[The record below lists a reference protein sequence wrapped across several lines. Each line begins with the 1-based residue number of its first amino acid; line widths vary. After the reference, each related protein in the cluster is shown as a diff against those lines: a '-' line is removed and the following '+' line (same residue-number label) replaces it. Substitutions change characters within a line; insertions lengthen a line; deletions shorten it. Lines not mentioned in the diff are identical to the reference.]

1 VSPQYGPGLL
11 LNATATS
18 GLPVT
23 FTASP
28 ANYCQILNATSGSYV
43 QLANNLGSLMGSCTI
58 VASQAV
64 SSYYNPASSV
74 SQVVSWSPDITVIN
88 VQAPTSITVN
98 GTSTVLASYT
108 TKDPSLS
115 SGIAALNTLV
125 VNASTSP
132 AVCTVVSSTQVTTS
146 GGMPTQTLVKGLK
159 SGVC

>member
-1 VSPQYGPGLL
+1 
-11 LNATATS
+11 
-18 GLPVT
+18 
-23 FTASP
+23 
-28 ANYCQILNATSGSYV
+28 
-43 QLANNLGSLMGSCTI
+43 MGSCTI
-58 VASQAV
+58 VASQAG

-125 VNASTSP
+125 VTASTSP

-159 SGVC
+159 SGVCSLNFSVAATSTRAAAMASTNFVITTK